1 MDTLR
6 YNQYVSVD
14 PSKTLE
20 FQCID
25 WLATNEYV
33 KTENPKPKSKFKYI
47 TKYKHVIKL
56 FGITEKGHSV
66 CVHINNFNPYFI
78 LK

>member
-56 FGITEKGHSV
+56 LVLLKKAIQFV
-66 CVHINNFNPYFI
+66 FI
-78 LK
+78 LMI